1 MEYDRIFEI
10 VIDKDKIRYSSDCS
24 LSEMNSAFRKIC
36 DIEDIIDISSND
48 NELLFKAIDDY
59 YGKKTNK
66 VMNDILNYPLESNI
80 RKYIKYFI
88 KHGSTKL
95 ILDLSLESRAKEIA
109 RLREKAMHDEA
120 SFLADARNEGIQ
132 IGEKKGRAEE
142 REKMIAAMR
151 ANNIP
156 EEQIQA
162 MLKSME

>member
-1 MEYDRIFEI
+1 MKKDKIFQI
-10 VIDKDKIRYSSDCS
+10 VIDEEKIRNSNECSISEIYSV
-24 LSEMNSAFRKIC
+24 FRRIC
-36 DIEDIIDISSND
+36 DREDIVDISSDD
-48 NELLFKAIDDY
+48 NELLFKTVDDE

-66 VMNDILNYPLESNI
+66 VMEDILTYPLESNV

-88 KHGSTKL
+88 KQGEITL
-95 ILDLSLESRAKEIA
+95 TLDLSLESRAKEIA

-120 SFLADARNEGIQ
+120 SFLADARNEGIE

-151 ANNIP
+151 ANNIS